1 MKTKSGFIL
10 RALGDNYIIVP
21 VGPEAQRF
29 NGIIKINQTGKT
41 LWQLLEQSA
50 DKAQM
55 VKALTE
61 QFEIDEQTAKAD
73 VDAFVTKAYKANL
86 IEATADEISEE

>member
-29 NGIIKINQTGKT
+29 NGIIKINETGK
-41 LWQLLEQSA
+41 LIWEMLEGSSTEDQIIDA
-50 DKAQM
+50 M
-55 VKALTE
+55 TE
-61 QFEIDEQTAKAD
+61 QFDIGREQAEHDVKTFIEKA
-73 VDAFVTKAYKANL
+73 AKANL
-86 IEATADEISEE
+86 IDIDD

>member
-29 NGIIKINQTGKT
+29 NGIIKINETGK
-41 LWQLLEQSA
+41 LIWEMLEKTA
-50 DKAQM
+50 TREELITAM
-55 VKALTE
+55 TE
-61 QFEIDEQTAKAD
+61 QFEIDRATAERD
-73 VDAFVTKAYKANL
+73 VDVFVDKAARANL
-86 IEATADEISEE
+86 IDIENG

>member
-29 NGIIKINQTGKT
+29 NGIIKINETGK
-41 LWQLLEQSA
+41 LIWEMLENTA
-50 DKAQM
+50 TREELVTAM
-55 VKALTE
+55 TE
-61 QFEIDEQTAKAD
+61 HFEIDRVTAEKD
-73 VDAFVTKAYKANL
+73 VDIFVEKAARANL
-86 IEATADEISEE
+86 IDIDG

>member
-29 NGIIKINQTGKT
+29 NGIIKINETGKLIWEMLEKT
-41 LWQLLEQSA
+41 ATEEQLIDA
-50 DKAQM
+50 M
-55 VKALTE
+55 TE
-61 QFEIDEQTAKAD
+61 KFEIDRECAAKD
-73 VDAFVTKAYKANL
+73 VRLFVEKAAKANL
-86 IEATADEISEE
+86 IDLAD